1 MSTGKIL
8 ISDQSDSYLLKL
20 VGDVRLTL
28 SGSLSRYI
36 NSLFE
41 NNNVKRVVVDMFET
55 EGVDSTTLGLIA
67 KLGLHCR
74 KYYKINVQL
83 FCQNPSILRTLDCM
97 GFDEIIDICSKT
109 PEVAGEL
116 RRLEIKDVEIDDLR
130 EQVLE
135 SHKLLRKLNPDN
147 GKEFSDLIQ
156 ALESDLRKDH

>member
-1 MSTGKIL
+1 MNTGKIL
-8 ISDQSDSYLLKL
+8 VSDQADTCLLKL

-28 SGSLSRYI
+28 STSLNRYMEA
-36 NSLFE
+36 LFG
-41 NNNVKRVVVDMFET
+41 NNGIKRVIVDMLDT

-67 KLGLHCR
+67 KLGLHSR
-74 KYYKINVQL
+74 QHYKTNVQL
-83 FCQNPSILRTLDCM
+83 FCQNQSILSTLDCM

-116 RRLEIKDVEIDDLR
+116 RRLETKDVEIDDLR